1 MRWVCSYNGC
11 RPQMI
16 TCFWYNQV
24 PLVYLNYFYLG
35 GISNS
40 LRGNDRLN
48 YHTSRRERSIKVLI
62 VNVRDYLKITFSADD
77 ILFCISKISND
88 LFQCSHRR
96 IVQYKTAYYSFYLPV
111 SNFLCYRSYFPR
123 FAIHFPMNQAI
134 FSVIIDHLSQ
144 LLAYILVIRFI
155 GI

>member
-62 VNVRDYLKITFSADD
+62 VNVRDYLIIVVVNVPSVQMIFFFAFLKYQMICSNAVTAGLFSTRRLITHFTFQWVTSYVTGH
-77 ILFCISKISND
+77 IFQD
-88 LFQCSHRR
+88 LQSH
-96 IVQYKTAYYSFYLPV
+96 
-111 SNFLCYRSYFPR
+111 C
-123 FAIHFPMNQAI
+123 PMNQAI
-134 FSVIIDHLSQ
+134 YSVIIDLSS
-144 LLAYILVIRFI
+144 
-155 GI
+155 